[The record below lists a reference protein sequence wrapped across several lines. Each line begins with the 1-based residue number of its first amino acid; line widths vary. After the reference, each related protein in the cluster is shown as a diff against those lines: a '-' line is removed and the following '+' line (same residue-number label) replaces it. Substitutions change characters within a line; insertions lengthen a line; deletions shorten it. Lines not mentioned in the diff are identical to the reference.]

1 MKLLLLTLI
10 SFCGSSFIVQSQ
22 KINYV
27 KISVT
32 NSQTAR
38 PFTKFSALFH
48 SPIHPGFEVGYMKTQ
63 RVRNHGQWLLEPAL
77 SYTFHRWVQHNI
89 SLVVQGYYRHC
100 LGAGFS
106 ISGRLGAGYQV
117 SVPTSKVFE
126 LSGETIKAKKVT
138 ARSQFTS
145 NVGIGV
151 EKQLNKHG
159 TLVGM
164 MYHQK
169 IQTPFVKN
177 YVPLLPYNCMM
188 ISLAI
193 PVQQKKLKSL

>member
-1 MKLLLLTLI
+1 MKLFLLTLT
-10 SFCGSSFIVQSQ
+10 FCCGSSLIAQSQ

-63 RVRNHGQWLLEPAL
+63 RVGKHGKWLLEPTL

-89 SLVVQGYYRHC
+89 SLVVQEYYRHC
-100 LGAGFS
+100 VGAGFS
-106 ISGRLGAGYQV
+106 ISGRLGAGYQA
-117 SVPTSKVFE
+117 SIPTSRVFE
-126 LSGETIKAKKVT
+126 LSGETIKAKKFPV
-138 ARSQFTS
+138 RSQFTF
-145 NVGIGV
+145 NVGIGA
-151 EKQLNKHG
+151 EKQVNKQ
-159 TLVGM
+159 GM
-164 MYHQK
+164 LIGLMYQQK

-188 ISLAI
+188 ISLSI
-193 PVQQKKLKSL
+193 PVQQKKSKSL